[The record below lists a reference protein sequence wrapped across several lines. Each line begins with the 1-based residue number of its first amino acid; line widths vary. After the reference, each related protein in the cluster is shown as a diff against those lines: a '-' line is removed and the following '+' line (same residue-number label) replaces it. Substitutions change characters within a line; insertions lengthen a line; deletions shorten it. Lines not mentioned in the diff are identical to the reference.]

1 VLEYAVLLI
10 FGRRIQYLPVY
21 KYYCNN
27 ITVLQYIGWS
37 EIMDFACKEF
47 KVEDVIKCALN
58 LTKADLKVM
67 KYFLNETEQWVDTDS
82 LSKALE
88 LDISTI
94 QRSVKKLHEKE
105 IMQRSQQNLD
115 GGGYVFRYKINSRAK
130 IKNII
135 MTVVNSWA
143 DRLEQEL
150 EKWENGA

>member
-1 VLEYAVLLI
+1 
-10 FGRRIQYLPVY
+10 
-21 KYYCNN
+21 
-27 ITVLQYIGWS
+27 
-37 EIMDFACKEF
+37 MDFACKEF

-67 KYFLNETEQWVDTDS
+67 KYFLTATDQWVDTEF

-94 QRSVKKLHEKE
+94 QRSVKKLHDKE
-105 IMQRSQQNLD
+105 ILQRSQQNLD
-115 GGGYVFRYKINSRAK
+115 GGGYVFKYKAHSRAK

-135 MTVVNSWA
+135 MTVVSSWA

-150 EKWENGA
+150 VRWESGS

>member
-1 VLEYAVLLI
+1 
-10 FGRRIQYLPVY
+10 
-21 KYYCNN
+21 
-27 ITVLQYIGWS
+27 
-37 EIMDFACKEF
+37 MDFACKEF

-67 KYFLNETEQWVDTDS
+67 KHFLNETDQWVDTES
-82 LSKALE
+82 LSKALQ

-105 IMQRSQQNLD
+105 ILQRSQQNLD
-115 GGGYVFRYKINSRAK
+115 GGGYVFRYKIHSRAK

-135 MTVVNSWA
+135 MTVVSSWA

-150 EKWENGA
+150 EKWESGG